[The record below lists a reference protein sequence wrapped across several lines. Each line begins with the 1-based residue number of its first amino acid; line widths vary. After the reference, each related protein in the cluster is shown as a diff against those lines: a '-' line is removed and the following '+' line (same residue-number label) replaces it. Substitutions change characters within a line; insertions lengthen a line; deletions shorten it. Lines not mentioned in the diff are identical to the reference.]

1 MNPRIRRRPWVRN
14 PLMRAMAPSAATP
27 TARMRC
33 VFSSPGTKCAKTE
46 ENEIRTGVAMQCTTQ
61 RAEAQIPRLSAE
73 RAEAREE
80 VLIVSEKSFPLNF
93 YWSSVARFKP
103 WRPPV
108 ESPTHPPTASDN
120 LPYSRLCR
128 NFLAT
133 SHPLVRPWYKHGS
146 TQPMIDTPAN
156 PLQQT
161 HKSPRPFCLLQS
173 DLSLKAY
180 RLRKNRE
187 RSSADTRFADAPPSP
202 PPPAPFAQSSAK
214 SSRE

>member
-27 TARMRC
+27 TARVRC

-120 LPYSRLCR
+120 LPYSKLCR
-128 NFLAT
+128 NYPAI
-133 SHPLVRPWYKHGS
+133 SHLLVRPWYKHGS

-161 HKSPRPFCLLQS
+161 HKSPRPFCLLRS
-173 DLSLKAY
+173 DLSSKVY
-180 RLRKNRE
+180 RPHKNRG
-187 RSSADTRFADAPPSP
+187 RWSADTRFVDALPSLQQREP
-202 PPPAPFAQSSAK
+202 CERSSAK
-214 SSRE
+214 SFRE